1 MAESTTV
8 EDRPSERESWRV
20 LVSADS
26 HGGAPLG
33 EMEEVAARGDNLDAH
48 GTTARIGVRVL
59 ENAFKK
65 NPEIHPE
72 DRVREADLD
81 GVVAEVVYGFTG
93 IPDGDFA
100 EGVRQVQAAND
111 WSAEVYG
118 DHLGRF
124 APSVCLPIPIE
135 RYGARG
141 GDKPTEEHIAAAA
154 AEIRRTKAMGL
165 RPALIP
171 DHCDALPI
179 NLPEWNPVWEA
190 ACEVGM
196 PLAFHVGVGRNPVQH
211 RGPGGA
217 ITNYAMV
224 QGTIMETASHLAAG
238 GVLEQFP
245 ELKVVMVECGSG
257 WLAWLMHVTDDAYVK
272 HAHWTKPK
280 LAMPP
285 SEYMRRQL
293 QVTFQEDPIGIA
305 NRHFTGLRCL
315 MWGSDY
321 PHHEG
326 TWPDSQAAVA
336 KQFAGVPEDEIDQI
350 VRRNAVET
358 FGFDI

>member
-1 MAESTTV
+1 MG
-8 EDRPSERESWRV
+8 RV

-33 EMEEVAARGDNLDAH
+33 EMEEVAAGGDRTFEGE

-59 ENAFKK
+59 QNAFKK

-72 DRVREADLD
+72 DRIREADLD

-100 EGVRQVQAAND
+100 EGVRQVQGAND

-118 DHLGRF
+118 DYLGAVRAVGVPAAPDRALWRAWRGEALGR
-124 APSVCLPIPIE
+124 AH
-135 RYGARG
+135 RRRG
-141 GDKPTEEHIAAAA
+141 GGDPAYQGDGPATGAAARPLRRA
-154 AEIRRTKAMGL
+154 AVEQSRVESGVGGR
-165 RPALIP
+165 
-171 DHCDALPI
+171 
-179 NLPEWNPVWEA
+179 V
-190 ACEVGM
+190 CEVGM

-238 GVLEQFP
+238 GVLAQFP

-257 WLAWLMHVTDDAYVK
+257 WLAWLMHVSDDAYVK

-280 LAMPP
+280 LPMPP
-285 SEYMRRQL
+285 SEYLRRQL

-326 TWPDSQAAVA
+326 TWPDSQAAV
-336 KQFAGVPEDEIDQI
+336 DET
-350 VRRNAVET
+350 VRRCARRRDRPDRPPQRDRDLRLQGVRASESSW
-358 FGFDI
+358 IV